1 MKQPIPEPPQTY
13 SYELPGGW
21 IVLAGK
27 TESDNDRLSI
37 KFAHPQ
43 DWWFHVNGMPGSHVL
58 LKAKESGEEPGIEV
72 LKAAAAIAAYHSKAR
87 SGGIVPVSCTRAR
100 FVTKP
105 RGAKPG
111 TVSIRKEKTIKV
123 RPALPKTEVGLGNGS
138 DLDGL
143 LPKQKIPLSE
153 P

>member
-1 MKQPIPEPPQTY
+1 MNENMNHYIPEPPQTY
-13 SYELPGGW
+13 TYELPGGW

-37 KFAHPQ
+37 KFANPK
-43 DWWFHVNGMPGSHVL
+43 DWWFHVHGMSGSHVL
-58 LKAKESGEEPGIEV
+58 LRAKESGEEPGKEI

-87 SGGIVPVSCTRAR
+87 GGGTIPVSCTRAR

-111 TVSIRKEKTIKV
+111 TVSIRKEKIIKV
-123 RPALPKTEVGLGNGS
+123 RPALPGPDVAS
-138 DLDGL
+138 
-143 LPKQKIPLSE
+143 
-153 P
+153 